1 MSSSLFEKEIE
12 LNVDE
17 SGLTSFFEKKFLG
30 DDSMGSSLSS
40 DSVEIIVDLGSIKS
54 EVESESSSVV
64 KVELYIVDGR

>member
-1 MSSSLFEKEIE
+1 
-12 LNVDE
+12 
-17 SGLTSFFEKKFLG
+17 
-30 DDSMGSSLSS
+30 MGSSLSS